1 MAVGAGCCSH
11 LSVSSA
17 AETPSAAARATI
29 LSSTSVILMTCAPGL
44 MVMPARVAVCGEQD
58 QEEQRNSSSSSS
70 SSMRSSS
77 SSSSSMHS
85 SSSMSSSSRSRS
97 SRRLEA
103 VVGMGMGMGVEMP
116 VSVLETEGGHLED
129 RDHEVRSQH
138 TVEDVQADVVPGV
151 A

>member
-77 SSSSSMHS
+77 SSSSMHS

-103 VVGMGMGMGVEMP
+103 VVGMGMAMGVEMP
-116 VSVLETEGGHLED
+116 VIVLETEGGHLED

>member
-70 SSMRSSS
+70 SSSSMR